1 MKITSRE
8 IIEILK
14 TVREL
19 GFREFRLEHDGLQ
32 ISASSSTRAGEPT
45 ATFTSISPQ
54 PAPPL
59 SSPGPQ
65 PDLPAPRPPGS
76 PAAVS
81 AERPPSREGCVAV
94 AAPMSGTFYR
104 LPSPGAPPFVN
115 VGSTVKANDIVCIIE
130 VMKLFNSIRAAI
142 DGVVEEILV
151 DNEASVVAGQTVIW
165 LKPVKG

>member
-45 ATFTSISPQ
+45 AAFTSISPQ

-81 AERPPSREGCVAV
+81 AERPASREGCVAV

-104 LPSPGAPPFVN
+104 SPSPGEPPFVN
-115 VGSTVKANDIVCIIE
+115 VGSTVGQRRVCIE

>member
-32 ISASSSTRAGEPT
+32 ISASSSTRAGEP
-45 ATFTSISPQ
+45 AAAFTSISPQ

-65 PDLPAPRPPGS
+65 PDLPAPRPPAS
-76 PAAVS
+76 QAVP

-104 LPSPGAPPFVN
+104 SPSPGEPPFVN

-151 DNEASVVAGQTVIW
+151 DNEAAVVAGQTVIW

>member
-1 MKITSRE
+1 VKITSRE
-8 IIEILK
+8 IVEILK
-14 TVREL
+14 IVREL

-32 ISASSSTRAGEPT
+32 LSASSTARTADST
-45 ATFTSISPQ
+45 ATFTGTSAH
-54 PAPPL
+54 PAPSP
-59 SSPGPQ
+59 SSPGPR

-76 PAAVS
+76 QAAVS
-81 AERPPSREGCVAV
+81 VASPPSREGCIAV

-104 LPSPGAPPFVN
+104 SPSPGASPFVN
-115 VGSTVKANDIVCIIE
+115 VGSTVKPNDIVCIIE

-165 LKPVKG
+165 LRPVKR